1 MSHVA
6 TVDVRVTDLEAMKE
20 ACAAL
25 GLKFMEGQKSYRFY
39 SSGWQDDSPVPDGL
53 FETAEETARVRAMSK
68 ADRIKRMNEVLGKC
82 DHAIRV
88 PGAEYEIGLKSR
100 ADGSYSVTYDW
111 YGSGGRAIL
120 TALGGEKA
128 PKLVQEYA
136 NAKLKSEARRYGHI
150 IESEERMADGSIKL
164 RLLAGRY

>member
-6 TVDVRVTDLEAMKE
+6 SVRVIVTDLEAMKE

-25 GLKFMEGQKSYRFY
+25 GLKFMEGQKTYRWY
-39 SSGWQDDSPVPDGL
+39 SSGWQDDSPVPEGL
-53 FETAEETARVRAMSK
+53 FDAEELARVRAMSK
-68 ADRIKRMNEVLGKC
+68 TDRIKRMNEVLGKC

-88 PGAEYEIGLKSR
+88 PGAEYEIGLKSQP
-100 ADGSYSVTYDW
+100 DGSYSVTWDW
-111 YGSGGRAIL
+111 YGAGGRAIL

-150 IESEERMADGSIKL
+150 IESEERMADGSIRL